1 MSFEDFETDL
11 DVADGAV
18 TVEREKII
26 YEIPEPGS
34 YKAECVEVE
43 LKERSGKNGAYV
55 VVQSI
60 WELSGE
66 GSSYVVNEEKKQFRV
81 WDSFGLAYGP
91 AAKLHKAFLALTGE
105 VPDTLVTKEDFTKGD
120 KKMERITFPHE
131 CFLGMKAEV
140 AIVHTKADNGN
151 TYANIGSY
159 MCKDAMK
166 KVNADLCFEA

>member
-1 MSFEDFETDL
+1 MSYEDFETDL
-11 DVADGAV
+11 EVNDGAV
-18 TVEREKII
+18 TMEREKIV
-26 YEIPEPGS
+26 YDIPEPGS

-55 VVQSI
+55 VVQSV

-66 GSSYVVNEEKKQFRV
+66 GSSYELNGEKKQFRV

-91 AAKLHKAFLALTGE
+91 TAKLHKCFVALTGE
-105 VPDTLVTKEDFTKGD
+105 APDSLVEKEDFKKGD
-120 KKMERITFPHE
+120 KLMERITFPHE

-140 AIVHTKADNGN
+140 AIVHVKADNGS

-166 KVNADLCFEA
+166 KSNADLCFEA